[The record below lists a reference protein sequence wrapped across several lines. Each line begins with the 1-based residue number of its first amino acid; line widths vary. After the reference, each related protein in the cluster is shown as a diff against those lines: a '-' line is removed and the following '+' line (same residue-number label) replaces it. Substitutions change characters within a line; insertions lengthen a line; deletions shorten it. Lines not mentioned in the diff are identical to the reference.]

1 MLLWII
7 IAVLFVH
14 IFSAI
19 FFIGG
24 SFFIWFIVWPVSYK
38 LTEDET
44 YRTRIVGLIG
54 RLFGY
59 YTNALVIVL
68 VGTGLFLGYEYLP
81 SLSDLETTTGG
92 QILLEKSII
101 VAIMLILM
109 YANNIYHGKKIMRL
123 SEEKKYDEMERIRRI
138 THVASFVTMGLMIVI
153 TVLAVSLQFYV
164 P

>member
-1 MLLWII
+1 MSPWII
-7 IAVLFVH
+7 ITVLVIH

-38 LTEDET
+38 LTDDES

-59 YTNALVIVL
+59 YTNALVIIL
-68 VGTGLFLGYEYLP
+68 LATGLFLGYEYLP
-81 SLSDLETTTGG
+81 ALSDLDTTTGG
-92 QILLEKSII
+92 QVLLAKSIT
-101 VAIMLILM
+101 VLVMLVLM

-123 SEEKKYDEMERIRRI
+123 SEEKRYDEMQRIRRI
-138 THVASFVTMGLMIVI
+138 THIASFVTMGLMLVI
-153 TVLAVSLQFYV
+153 LVLAVALQFYM

>member
-81 SLSDLETTTGG
+81 NLSDLETTTGG
-92 QILLEKSII
+92 QILLAKSIV

-138 THVASFVTMGLMIVI
+138 THIASFVTMGLMIVI
-153 TVLAVSLQFYV
+153 TILAVSLQFYV